1 MKNFIRRLLGK
12 SPQAEASASEPTSG
26 DHPLT
31 IEDGSDNAMRRQLV
45 QVLLRDLLRRHG
57 IAPHWVELQML
68 MVSSSSRGAG
78 MYARLIL
85 RQWDDRLMNYA
96 QALQNALLTEIARFE
111 PQASDWLH
119 GISWQL
125 EMADSCPYTT
135 LPDKPFWLEAATPV
149 TPVTPVSPGSPVSP
163 VLPVLPVFPPT
174 QDVKPPAFAT
184 TVAASRHPKESDALE
199 DLQRL
204 FIIRDQA
211 LGQHLVSIAVGYEP
225 TQPGPL

>member
-12 SPQAEASASEPTSG
+12 SPQAEASASEPVSG

-78 MYARLIL
+78 MYAR
-85 RQWDDRLMNYA
+85 RQWDERLMNYA

-125 EMADSCPYTT
+125 EMADNCPYTT
-135 LPDKPFWLEAATPV
+135 LPDKPFWLQAAT
-149 TPVTPVSPGSPVSP
+149 PVSP
-163 VLPVLPVFPPT
+163 VLPVLPPT
-174 QDVKPPAFAT
+174 QDVKPPAFAA
-184 TVAASRHPKESDALE
+184 TVPASRHSEESDALK

-204 FIIRDQA
+204 FIIRDQV
-211 LGQHLVSIAVGYEP
+211 LGKHLDSIAVGYEP
-225 TQPGPL
+225 TQPVPL